1 MEFLCCIF
9 ESLACCFT
17 ICRDIE
23 DIEKYKEKEYKN
35 LETEKENK
43 NLQLI
48 N

>member
-23 DIEKYKEKEYKN
+23 DIEKYKN